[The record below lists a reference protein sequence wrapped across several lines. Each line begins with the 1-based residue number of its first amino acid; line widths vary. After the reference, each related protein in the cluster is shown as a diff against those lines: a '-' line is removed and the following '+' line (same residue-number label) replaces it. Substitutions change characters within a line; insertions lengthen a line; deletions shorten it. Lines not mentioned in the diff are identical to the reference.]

1 MRFNPEKGY
10 GANAGL
16 AIARDRLEPVK
27 AAFPGLSYGDLWT
40 LAGVVAVKAMGGPDV
55 PWYPGRTDA
64 SSGDACPPDG
74 RLPSGSKGRHH
85 LRDIFYR
92 MGFDDQEIVALSGG
106 HTVGRCHKDRSGF
119 LG

>member
-40 LAGVVAVKAMGGPDV
+40 LAGVVAVKAMGAHKCLCRR
-55 PWYPGRTDA
+55 YP
-64 SSGDACPPDG
+64 SL
-74 RLPSGSKGRHH
+74 RLHGAKRGAGM
-85 LRDIFYR
+85 RDI
-92 MGFDDQEIVALSGG
+92 G
-106 HTVGRCHKDRSGF
+106 HRSGATMA
-119 LG
+119 